1 MQVPF
6 PGTRTDRLSV
16 LVIVPCL
23 NEGPVLR
30 QTLVELLSLN
40 LGVVVVDDGS
50 SPPMRDFCRG
60 LPVHLLRHSINLG
73 QGAALQTGMDYA
85 LGQGADYLIHFD
97 ADGQHDPASIPRAL
111 EILRRG
117 DTAVVLGSRF
127 LNAEHTRAVPWLK
140 RCILR
145 GGIAVSWVFSGL
157 WLTDTH
163 NGFRGFTRAA
173 AQQIH
178 LTENGFS
185 HATEILEQIHRAGLR
200 YRELPT
206 LVRYTDYSQRK
217 GQSVTN
223 SVNLIV
229 DLLLHKIFR

>member
-1 MQVPF
+1 MQAPF

-60 LPVHLLRHSINLG
+60 LPVHLLRHSVNLG

-97 ADGQHDPASIPRAL
+97 ADGQHDPAAIPRAL
-111 EILRRG
+111 E
-117 DTAVVLGSRF
+117 
-127 LNAEHTRAVPWLK
+127 
-140 RCILR
+140 ILR

-217 GQSVTN
+217 GQSVAN

-229 DLLLHKIFR
+229 DLLLHKILR